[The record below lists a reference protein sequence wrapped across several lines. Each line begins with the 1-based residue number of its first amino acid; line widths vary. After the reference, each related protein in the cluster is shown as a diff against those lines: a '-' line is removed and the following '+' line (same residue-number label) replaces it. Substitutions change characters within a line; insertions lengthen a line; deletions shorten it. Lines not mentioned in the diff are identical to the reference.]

1 MSDLNCFNTDRPLPV
16 VAIVGRPNVGKSTLF
31 NRLIRRRR
39 AITDPTPGVTRDLI
53 EEPCELQGRT
63 VLLVDSGGVTLAG
76 EGFDDQVTEKSKA
89 LLESADVILLLLE
102 VHEITPEDETLIEWV
117 RPFQERLVV
126 GVNKVD
132 HANHEGLIWDAYR
145 YGFSTILPLS
155 AEHGR
160 GIDELQEALASKIDF
175 SQYSG
180 VVPQKDPPVRIAV
193 MGKPNTGKST
203 LVNRLVGKDLS
214 IISDIPGTT
223 RDVISGDI
231 AGKKGRAYRIL
242 DTAGIRRKKK
252 VGQQVEYYSVNRAIS
267 SINQADIILLMVD
280 AAEGLAEQDKKIA
293 SLVTR
298 KGKGIILV
306 LNKWDLMEQTPN
318 QLRAVR
324 DRVRF
329 LFPVLSFAPIL
340 PISAQQGSGIE
351 SLMKHID
358 LIYDQLTRRVETS
371 RFNAALSDWV
381 ERNEPPRDA
390 KGRFKILYGTQVKS
404 NPIQFVIF
412 VNRKERFPRDY
423 LGYLTN
429 NIRRELGFE
438 HVPISLELRQR
449 SRRDGHGN

>member
-1 MSDLNCFNTDRPLPV
+1 MSDLNCFNIDKSLPV
-16 VAIVGRPNVGKSTLF
+16 IAIVGRPNVGKSTLF

-53 EEPCELQGRT
+53 EEPYELKGHT

-76 EGFDDQVTEKSKA
+76 QGFDDQVTEKSKA
-89 LLESADVILLLLE
+89 LLERADVILLLLE

-117 RPFQERLVV
+117 RPFSDRLVV

-132 HANHEGLIWDAYR
+132 HENHQRLIWDVYR

-160 GIDELQEALASKIDF
+160 GIEELEDALAAKIDF

-180 VVPQKDPPVRIAV
+180 VVPEQDTTLRIAV

-203 LVNRLVGKDLS
+203 LVNRLLGREIS

-223 RDVISGDI
+223 RDVISGVFT
-231 AGKKGRAYRIL
+231 GKEGRTYRLL
-242 DTAGIRRKKK
+242 DTAGIRKKKK
-252 VGQQVEYYSVNRAIS
+252 VDEHVEYYSVNRAIS
-267 SINQADIILLMVD
+267 SINQADIVLLIID
-280 AAEGLAEQDKKIA
+280 AVEGLAEQDKKIA

-306 LNKWDLMEQTPN
+306 LNKWDLMGQLPN
-318 QLRAVR
+318 QLRSVR
-324 DRVRF
+324 DRMGF

-340 PISAQQGSGIE
+340 PISAQRGTGVE
-351 SLMKHID
+351 ELMKHVD
-358 LIYDQLTRRVETS
+358 MIYDQLNRRVDTS
-371 RFNAALSDWV
+371 QLNASLNKWM
-381 ERNEPPRDA
+381 ERNEPPRDTR
-390 KGRFKILYGTQVKS
+390 GRFKIFYATQVRS
-404 NPIQFVIF
+404 NPIQFVFF

-423 LGYLTN
+423 IGYLTN

-438 HVPISLELRQR
+438 HVPISLELRER
-449 SRRDGHGN
+449 KRRE